1 MTRRRYEKAISVT
14 VLTTRFA
21 TSMAMLELRIRRQA
35 ESRLI
40 LRDETLLAQSPKGT
54 GTETSFVVMFLTST
68 FCTVDHMRLKTR
80 SAHSESKGRRRSTR
94 RRLPAIS
101 ANSFR
106 QDGSRWSSAP
116 RTSAGFA
123 TVEANYHQGVD
134 QRIVLADEVAS

>member
-1 MTRRRYEKAISVT
+1 VTRRRYEKAISAT
-14 VLTTRFA
+14 VLIAGLA
-21 TSMAMLELRIRRQA
+21 TSIAKLKLRIRRQA

-80 SAHSESKGRRRSTR
+80 PAHSVSKGRRKSTR

-101 ANSFR
+101 ANSSH
-106 QDGSRWSSAP
+106 QHGSRWSSAP
-116 RTSAGFA
+116 RTSAGLA
-123 TVEANYHQGVD
+123 NVEANHHQGVD
-134 QRIVLADEVAS
+134 RRIVLADEVAS